1 MKRWFP
7 RVAMS
12 IAVALAWVSF
22 ASACP
27 FCQSDTGQQ
36 VRAGIFGEDFAYNLM
51 ATILPFVLFL
61 AIVAAIHFGV
71 PWPKDASRIDATS
84 DKDESQNG

>member
-1 MKRWFP
+1 MKHWFP
-7 RVAMS
+7 RVAML
-12 IAVALAWVSF
+12 IAVALAR
-22 ASACP
+22 ASSACACP

-71 PWPKDASRIDATS
+71 PWPKDVSRNDATLNN
-84 DKDESQNG
+84 DELQDG